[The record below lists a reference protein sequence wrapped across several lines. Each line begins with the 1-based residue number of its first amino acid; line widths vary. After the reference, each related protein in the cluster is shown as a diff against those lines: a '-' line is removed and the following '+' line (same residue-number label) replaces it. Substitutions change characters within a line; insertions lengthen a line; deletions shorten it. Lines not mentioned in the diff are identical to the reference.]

1 MKDQE
6 EKSHFTIEEI
16 KEKFKVYMEPGQ
28 FVINEDEFNIFCRA
42 ISILPM
48 VIVNKIENEIYFI
61 TSKYAC
67 YINLGTKDLKCKKG
81 IIFINPDIFKIQDV
95 KFKIL
100 AILHEVAHHILGH
113 KDINNLEEEKQLD
126 IAAYAK
132 ADKWWNEYYG
142 N

>member
-28 FVINEDEFNIFCRA
+28 FVINEDEFNIFYRA

-61 TSKYAC
+61 SSKDAC

-81 IIFINPDIFKIQDV
+81 IIFINPDIFKIQDE
-95 KFKIL
+95 KFKIQ
-100 AILHEVAHHILGH
+100 AIHHEVAHHVLGH
-113 KDINNLEEEKQLD
+113 KDINNLEEEKQLE
-126 IAAYAK
+126 IATYTK